1 MRKTIYQKTAIIAI
15 CILTWLA
22 LCPIT
27 ITTFAYGMG
36 SYTWVYMILYPTL
49 LLAIFLLIRK
59 VELGYY
65 IVYVTV
71 LIYAVLFLED
81 VEKYLVFDIRSE
93 SLMYVLFLPFIGA
106 LLLLALIPAYIVRL
120 KKFSKYFTPHISP
133 SFRIL
138 SRSNFIRR
146 DGKKAKLVRIDK
158 VIFGCK
164 SIVFHTVVRYL
175 YKATHVFNKGA

>member
-81 VEKYLVFDIRSE
+81 VEKYLMFDIRSE

-106 LLLLALIPAYIVRL
+106 VLLLALIPTYLVRL
-120 KKFSKYFTPHISP
+120 KKFSS
-133 SFRIL
+133 IL
-138 SRSNFIRR
+138 PTVLYYLH
-146 DGKKAKLVRIDK
+146 A
-158 VIFGCK
+158 
-164 SIVFHTVVRYL
+164 VFSSCR
-175 YKATHVFNKGA
+175 